1 MFGIPITIPTTTNLY
16 TDSNYKIEYNYSYDD
31 SWVNYICNDI
41 LNLYFSSNK
50 SMVDV
55 NNNIIGDTMPDYSKK
70 IFTELYDYESK
81 SYVKLS
87 TSVEFV
93 VSSDEYGFYYSN
105 DVYNVHAYGETQE
118 EAEKQ
123 LYAELMHQY
132 NSYAHDDDNYLDSRA
147 RKLKYNLL
155 SLFVDNA

>member
-1 MFGIPITIPTTTNLY
+1 
-16 TDSNYKIEYNYSYDD
+16 
-31 SWVNYICNDI
+31 
-41 LNLYFSSNK
+41 
-50 SMVDV
+50 
-55 NNNIIGDTMPDYSKK
+55 MPDYSKK